1 MLGRVSFEGCCKKI
15 ANSWRASSLMPTSNP
30 QAIPFWGV
38 ISSTRSSQ
46 VLCASLD
53 ATTVLRVITPHDRE
67 GSEVSFQA
75 RHERAFLF
83 REDEK
88 NQKWS
93 CLSLYLRHFVRS
105 WGVCAPLLRLYSG

>member
-1 MLGRVSFEGCCKKI
+1 MFIETTIWGFLPEHSHVMLGMR
-15 ANSWRASSLMPTSNP
+15 
-30 QAIPFWGV
+30 GV